1 MSSTD
6 LYIQN
11 LNRRVEQLSFEVHE
25 LKEEL
30 EKTNSLLLRLLEED
44 R

>member
-1 MSSTD
+1 MSATD

-11 LNRRVEQLSFEVHE
+11 LNRRVEQLTFEVSE
-25 LKEEL
+25 LREQL
-30 EKTNSLLLRLLEED
+30 EKTNSLLLKLLED

>member
-25 LKEEL
+25 LKEKL
-30 EKTNSLLLRLLEED
+30 EKTNSLLLKLLED

>member
-1 MSSTD
+1 MSATD

-11 LNRRVEQLSFEVHE
+11 LNRRVEQLTFEVGE
-25 LKEEL
+25 LREQL
-30 EKTNSLLLRLLEED
+30 EKTNSLLLKLLED